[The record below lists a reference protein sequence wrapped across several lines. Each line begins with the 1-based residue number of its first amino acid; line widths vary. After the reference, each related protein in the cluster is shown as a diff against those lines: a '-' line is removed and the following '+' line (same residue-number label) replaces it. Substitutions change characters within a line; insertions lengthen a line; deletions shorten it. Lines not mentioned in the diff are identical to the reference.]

1 MIIRALLGAFESG
14 LFAALLPLL
23 SSWYTR
29 YDVHKRFSIS
39 YFISIFISALGPVL
53 ACGFMQMDGLSGL
66 AGWRYIFLMEGVLNF
81 AAAIIGWLLLVE
93 YPLGSHKCWMFLTEE
108 EEAFIIRHID
118 ADRADAAE
126 QIKFNV
132 RDFLRPAK
140 DWKAFTYPVMF
151 L

>member
-1 MIIRALLGAFESG
+1 
-14 LFAALLPLL
+14 
-23 SSWYTR
+23 
-29 YDVHKRFSIS
+29 
-39 YFISIFISALGPVL
+39 
-53 ACGFMQMDGLSGL
+53 MQMDGLSGL

-93 YPLGSHKCWMFLTEE
+93 YPLGSHKCWKFLTEK

-126 QIKFNV
+126 QIKFNI

-140 DWKAFTYPVMF
+140 DWKVFTYPLMF
-151 L
+151 LWVVFFLYYD